1 MRNKREAQSLMGHL
15 NFVRM
20 LVSNFAKIA
29 KPIFDVT
36 KGNSFKWTDTA
47 EKSHQKLI
55 DVALK
60 SGQLARRMPDKALDI
75 EIETDETST
84 TIVCKNEGEKNTIC
98 FFTDT
103 KVAIEKSLECG
114 SAGEVLPVL
123 AKRLLSLKAVAREQP
138 IIVNMLEN
146 I

>member
-1 MRNKREAQSLMGHL
+1 MK
-15 NFVRM
+15 
-20 LVSNFAKIA
+20 
-29 KPIFDVT
+29 
-36 KGNSFKWTDTA
+36 
-47 EKSHQKLI
+47 EK
-55 DVALK
+55 
-60 SGQLARRMPDKALDI
+60 
-75 EIETDETST
+75 
-84 TIVCKNEGEKNTIC
+84 KNTIC